1 MRYPSAQ
8 LRNAAC
14 AVLLAFAG
22 VTAWLPPP
30 ARADG
35 EVNIYSYR
43 EPGLINPLL
52 ATFSKETGIKTNVV
66 FAANGLVERLA
77 AEGKNSPADLLLTNE
92 SGLLLQAVAAGVTQ
106 PVSSPALD
114 AAIPAQ
120 LRDTSGHWF
129 GLTRRARVV
138 YASKDRVKQDAITY
152 EELADPKWRN
162 KICIRSGQHTYNVA
176 LVASMIA
183 HHGEEETEKW
193 LTGLKANLARRPA
206 GGDREGV
213 RDVQAGLCDLAVGNT
228 YYMAAMLKNPD
239 QKPWADAVRI
249 IFPNAADRGSHVN
262 VSGMALAANAP
273 NKANACGSWNF
284 TRRSAKI
291 AEANG
296 EYPVEGVPASAL
308 VQSWGRLAIRC
319 RSQTRAAQTV
329 ELIDRV
335 NSIGAEFLMSVTFK
349 AARLAT
355 PRSRR
360 LPCFPLP
367 SASSVSD
374 FAAGCRASRRATS
387 AAGRSPGTSSRMPS
401 GRAPPNR

>member
-43 EPGLINPLL
+43 EPGLIDPLL
-52 ATFSKETGIKTNVV
+52 ATFSKKTGIKTNVV
-66 FAANGLVERLA
+66 FATNGLVERLA

-92 SGLLLQAVAAGVTQ
+92 SGLLLQAAAAGVTQ
-106 PVSSPALD
+106 PVSSPTLD
-114 AAIPAQ
+114 GAIPAQ

-138 YASKDRVKQDAITY
+138 YASRDRVKQNAITY

-183 HHGEEETEKW
+183 HHGEAETEKW

-249 IFPNAADRGSHVN
+249 IFPNAADRGTHVN
-262 VSGMALAANAP
+262 VSGMAMTANAP
-273 NKANACGSWNF
+273 NKANALRLMEFLASPE
-284 TRRSAKI
+284 AQKI
-291 AEANG
+291 YAEANG
-296 EYPVEGVPASAL
+296 EYPAVEGVPASAL
-308 VQSWGRLAIRC
+308 VESWGTLHADPLPLTKI
-319 RSQTRAAQTV
+319 AALRKQAS

-335 NSIGAEFLMSVTFK
+335 QFDQG
-349 AARLAT
+349 
-355 PRSRR
+355 
-360 LPCFPLP
+360 
-367 SASSVSD
+367 
-374 FAAGCRASRRATS
+374 
-387 AAGRSPGTSSRMPS
+387 
-401 GRAPPNR
+401 PNF

>member
-43 EPGLINPLL
+43 EPGLIDPLL

-66 FAANGLVERLA
+66 FATNGLVERLA

-92 SGLLLQAVAAGVTQ
+92 SGLLLQAAAAGVTQ
-106 PVSSPALD
+106 PVSSPTLD
-114 AAIPAQ
+114 GAIPAQ

-138 YASKDRVKQDAITY
+138 YASRDRVKQNAITY

-183 HHGEEETEKW
+183 HHGEAETEKW

-249 IFPNAADRGSHVN
+249 IFPNAADRGTHVN
-262 VSGMALAANAP
+262 VSGMAMTANAP
-273 NKANACGSWNF
+273 NKANALRLMEFLASPE
-284 TRRSAKI
+284 AQKI
-291 AEANG
+291 YAEANG
-296 EYPVEGVPASAL
+296 EYPAVEGVPASAL
-308 VQSWGRLAIRC
+308 VESWGTLHADPLPLTKI
-319 RSQTRAAQTV
+319 AALRKQAS

-335 NSIGAEFLMSVTFK
+335 QFDQG
-349 AARLAT
+349 
-355 PRSRR
+355 
-360 LPCFPLP
+360 
-367 SASSVSD
+367 
-374 FAAGCRASRRATS
+374 
-387 AAGRSPGTSSRMPS
+387 
-401 GRAPPNR
+401 PNF

>member
-1 MRYPSAQ
+1 MRSISAL

-14 AVLLAFAG
+14 AAVLAVASFAS
-22 VTAWLPPP
+22 AHS
-30 ARADG
+30 AHAAG

-52 ATFSKETGIKTNVV
+52 TAFTKETGIKTNVV
-66 FAANGLVERLA
+66 FASNGLIERLA

-106 PVSSPALD
+106 PMHSD
-114 AAIPAQ
+114 AIDKAIPAG
-120 LRDTSGHWF
+120 LRDDKDQWF

-152 EELADPKWRN
+152 EELADPKWRG

-183 HHGEEETEKW
+183 NDGEAATEKW

-213 RDVQAGLCDLAVGNT
+213 RDVQAGLCDIAIGNT

-239 QKPWADAVRI
+239 QKTWADAVRI
-249 IFPNAADRGSHVN
+249 IFPNTNDRGTHVN
-262 VSGMALAANAP
+262 VSGMALTANAP
-273 NKANACGSWNF
+273 NKENAIKLMEFLASPEAQ
-284 TRRSAKI
+284 RI
-291 AEANG
+291 YAEANG
-296 EYPVEGVPASAL
+296 EYPVVEGVPASPL
-308 VQSWGRLAIRC
+308 VQSWGPLKADPLPLTKI
-319 RSQTRAAQTV
+319 AALRKQAS

-335 NSIGAEFLMSVTFK
+335 QFDQGPTN
-349 AARLAT
+349 
-355 PRSRR
+355 
-360 LPCFPLP
+360 
-367 SASSVSD
+367 
-374 FAAGCRASRRATS
+374 
-387 AAGRSPGTSSRMPS
+387 
-401 GRAPPNR
+401 